1 MNFNTFY
8 KIYYRHRIHKA
19 SLLLKLYLYLIIPI
33 KYLLNYFYFEK
44 KINLDQFANINK
56 NLYDSSLGFLFEFF
70 NSDKGKEFY
79 DQYQQPLKINRSI
92 KIKAHNYAPYY
103 EKYLDTFKYKKN
115 VILEL
120 GSFYG
125 NASAAFYFY
134 FKDSKIFGG
143 DINPD
148 MFRYKSKRVNSFY
161 INTSSED
168 SIKKNDILKNNN
180 FDIVVEDASHMLK
193 DQIISLFLLFPKIK
207 QGGIIFIEELDF
219 PQKKLDMRINQQGPD
234 LKDILI
240 KILNNEEFNSI
251 YIDEYHK
258 KYFLETYESIEIFNG
273 NFNQIAIIKKK

>member
-120 GSFYG
+120 GSFDLRTKLIIAG
-125 NASAAFYFY
+125 NDFSLRKGYILSGI
-134 FKDSKIFGG
+134 KRKPHVKRSNIQIFH
-143 DINPD
+143 
-148 MFRYKSKRVNSFY
+148 Y
-161 INTSSED
+161 IWWIT
-168 SIKKNDILKNNN
+168 KNITLNV
-180 FDIVVEDASHMLK
+180 FV
-193 DQIISLFLLFPKIK
+193 
-207 QGGIIFIEELDF
+207 
-219 PQKKLDMRINQQGPD
+219 
-234 LKDILI
+234 ILI
-240 KILNNEEFNSI
+240 DRGRCL
-251 YIDEYHK
+251 
-258 KYFLETYESIEIFNG
+258 TR
-273 NFNQIAIIKKK
+273 